1 MRQLFKRTATA
12 LSLSGLCALS
22 LPAMSASLDSTVQEA
37 ARAVMQQY
45 NVPGLAIAVSVEGK
59 QQFFTFGV
67 ASKLTAT
74 PVTADTLFE
83 VGSISKTL
91 TATLATY
98 AQANGQLS
106 LTKTVST
113 YLPEL
118 RNTPFG
124 NVTLIGLATHTAG
137 GFPLQVPDEVQN
149 NEQLMAYLKA
159 WQPTYPQGTQRSYA
173 NPSIGMLGVIAAK
186 RMNMPY
192 TEAMQDHL
200 LPALGMKS
208 SYLQIPDSEMHRYAQ
223 GYNKEDAPVRLGAG
237 VLADEAYGLKTS
249 ARDLIHFAELNA
261 GLGQVSTPL
270 RRALD
275 TTHTGY
281 FRAGPMTQDLV
292 WEQYPY
298 PVTLAALVEGNSNA
312 MAYDTQPVEALNP
325 PLAPRAD
332 SWINKTGS
340 TNGFGGY
347 IAFVPAKKQAVVIL
361 ANKNYPNE
369 ARVKL
374 AHALFEALN

>member
-1 MRQLFKRTATA
+1 MRQLLKRTATA
-12 LSLSGLCALS
+12 FLLAGSNAMV
-22 LPAMSASLDSTVQEA
+22 LPAMASPLDATVQEA
-37 ARAVMQQY
+37 ANAVMQAY
-45 NVPGLAIAVSVEGK
+45 NVPGLAIGISVNGK
-59 QQFFTFGV
+59 QQFYTYGV
-67 ASKLTAT
+67 ASKADAT

-106 LTKTVST
+106 LNETVGS

-137 GFPLQVPDEVQN
+137 GFPLQVPDDVQN
-149 NEQLMAYLKA
+149 DAQLMDYLIA
-159 WQPTYPQGTQRSYA
+159 WQPAYPQGTQRSYA
-173 NPSIGMLGVIAAK
+173 NPSIGMLGVITAK
-186 RMNMPY
+186 RMHLPY
-192 TEAMQDHL
+192 TQALQDQL
-200 LPALGMKS
+200 LPALGMKN
-208 SYLQIPDSEMHRYAQ
+208 SYLQVPASEMPRYAQ
-223 GYNKEDAPVRLGAG
+223 GYNKEGAPVRLTGG
-237 VLADEAYGLKTS
+237 VLADEAYGLKTTV
-249 ARDLIHFAELNA
+249 RDLTHFAELNA
-261 GLGQVSTPL
+261 GVGQVSKTL
-270 RRALD
+270 RRALNA
-275 TTHTGY
+275 THTGY
-281 FRAGPMTQDLV
+281 FRVGPMTQDLV

-298 PVTLAALVEGNSNA
+298 PVRLEALLEGNASQ
-312 MAYDTQPVEALNP
+312 MVYETQPVVALDP
-325 PLAPRAD
+325 PLAPQREV
-332 SWINKTGS
+332 WINKTGS

-374 AHALFEALN
+374 AHTLLQALD